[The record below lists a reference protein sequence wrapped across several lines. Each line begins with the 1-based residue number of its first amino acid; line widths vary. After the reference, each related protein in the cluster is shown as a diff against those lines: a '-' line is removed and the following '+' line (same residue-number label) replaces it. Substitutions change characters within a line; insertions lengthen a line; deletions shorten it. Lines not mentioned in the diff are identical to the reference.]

1 MHHRNPLLR
10 GLLVLACLLLAACVS
25 IPDRATGSFVER
37 SIQMAGNPH
46 RYQVFVPAAQA
57 RGGKLPIILFLHGS
71 GERGSDNRIQLD

>member
-37 SIQMAGNPH
+37 SIQVAGTPH
-46 RYQVFVPAAQA
+46 RSQVFVPATRA
-57 RGGKLPIILFLHGS
+57 GGRKPAVILFLHGM
-71 GERGSDNRIQLD
+71 GERGMMERGQRR